1 MNAIHY
7 LNRDKDFYLVFHM
20 PSGDVAATISLR
32 MGSKE
37 FLMKNFVNDYLEDT
51 LEDEDVFERFG
62 RKGKLPPKE
71 GQRPRRGAQD
81 AIKDKRRA
89 REAEREQM
97 TKDYIE

>member
-7 LNRDKDFYLVFHM
+7 LNRDKSLDLVFHT

>member
-1 MNAIHY
+1 MNVIYY
-7 LNRDKDFYLVFHM
+7 LNRNKDFYLVFYK
-20 PSGDVAATISLR
+20 PSGNVTATISLR

>member
-7 LNRDKDFYLVFHM
+7 LNRDKYFYLVFHM

-71 GQRPRRGAQD
+71 GQRPRRGAQG

>member
-7 LNRDKDFYLVFHM
+7 LNRDKGLYLVFHR
-20 PSGDVAATISLR
+20 PSGDVAATILLR

-51 LEDEDVFERFG
+51 LEDEDIFERFG

>member
-7 LNRDKDFYLVFHM
+7 LNRDKDLDLVFHM
-20 PSGDVAATISLR
+20 PSGDVVATISLR

-51 LEDEDVFERFG
+51 LENEDVFERFG

>member
-1 MNAIHY
+1 MNATHR
-7 LNRDKDFYLVFHM
+7 LNRDKGLYFVFHT

-37 FLMKNFVNDYLEDT
+37 FLMKNFVNDYLDDV

>member
-1 MNAIHY
+1 MNATHR
-7 LNRDKDFYLVFHM
+7 LNRDKGLYLVFHT

-37 FLMKNFVNDYLEDT
+37 FLMKNFVNDYLDDV

-62 RKGKLPPKE
+62 RKGKLPSKE

>member
-7 LNRDKDFYLVFHM
+7 LNRDKDLDVVFHT
-20 PSGDVAATISLR
+20 PSGDVAATISLL